1 VFGLLGQCRISL
13 PTLIWIE
20 SIVDHRLETPVPTYQ
35 VDLAEKR
42 QPGMVKTVPITI
54 EKDTRE
60 EAWDAL
66 FSLCDA
72 FEERIGKGWSF
83 TAYTDDHDSNP
94 NALGILVPP
103 KGKIISVDK
112 TQARKRAHQEA
123 KTGSPSKAD
132 SSVDAGMKKQ
142 LAK

>member
-1 VFGLLGQCRISL
+1 
-13 PTLIWIE
+13 
-20 SIVDHRLETPVPTYQ
+20 LETPVPTYQ

-66 FSLCDA
+66 FTLCDA
-72 FEERIGKGWSF
+72 FEERIGKGWAF
-83 TAYTDDHDSNP
+83 TAYPEDQDSNP
-94 NALGILVPP
+94 NTLGILVPP
-103 KGKIISVDK
+103 KGKVISVNK

-123 KTGSPSKAD
+123 KIGSPAKAA
-132 SSVDAGMKKQ
+132 SSVDASMKKP